1 MSILLILCFLFST
14 GAMVGWALEL
24 FYRHYF
30 AADNPEHKWVNPGFL
45 VGPYLPLYGFGLCV
59 LYLLTYL
66 EGLIPFENVVIN
78 KICLF
83 ILMALCMTLV
93 ELIAGEIFVV
103 KMKVKLWDYSERWG
117 NYKGIICPLFSFFWA
132 VLGAIYYF
140 LIHPRILNALAW
152 LSENL
157 AFSFFIGMFYGV
169 FIIDLCYSINI
180 FSKIK
185 KFAKEYDIVLKYEAL
200 RAHIRERRVERKEKN
215 RFFFTF
221 KSEQPLHEHLKE
233 FMKDLQDNWEED
245 KRMLNSMTKK
255 TAAGG
260 DGAVDEND
268 NKNNLNA
275 EPKEPA
281 DTKE

>member
-1 MSILLILCFLFST
+1 
-14 GAMVGWALEL
+14 MVGWVLEL
-24 FYRHYF
+24 FYRRFF
-30 AADNPEHKWVNPGFL
+30 AADNPERRWVNPGFL

-59 LYLLTYL
+59 LYLLTFL
-66 EGLIPFENVVIN
+66 EDLIPFENVVIN

-83 ILMALCMTLV
+83 ILMAICMTLV

-103 KMKVKLWDYSERWG
+103 KMKVKLWDYSGRWG

-140 LIHPRILNALAW
+140 LVHPHILDALAW

-185 KFAKEYDIVLKYEAL
+185 KFASEYDIILKYEAL
-200 RAHIRERRVERKEKN
+200 RTHIRERRVEYKEKG

-221 KSEQPLHEHLKE
+221 KTEQPLRELVRD
-233 FMKDLQDNWEED
+233 FMKDLQDDWEED
-245 KRMLNSMTKK
+245 KKILSSMTKK
-255 TAAGG
+255 NAADDG
-260 DGAVDEND
+260 DDSD
-268 NKNNLNA
+268 NKKNA
-275 EPKEPA
+275 GSEEPA
-281 DTKE
+281 ENKE